1 MLRTIKGL
9 FFKVSSN
16 LASYED
22 LTSSLLIIYVF
33 FNLKNIWKLLIK
45 ENKEPIKYICFVENG
60 NKLLTIY
67 EKKLIYWE
75 IKAN

>member
-1 MLRTIKGL
+1 MLSTIKGL

-33 FNLKNIWKLLIK
+33 FNLKI
-45 ENKEPIKYICFVENG
+45 FG
-60 NKLLTIY
+60 NY
-67 EKKLIYWE
+67 
-75 IKAN
+75 